1 MRSLTALLCSLLLV
15 ANPSMAQSATPANA
29 AVADDTVF
37 QGLGGKD
44 GIKRI
49 VETFVKLVLDDARIN
64 TNFKETD
71 KANLKLRLYE
81 QFCELSGGP
90 CKYGGKSMVD
100 IHDGLNITDAQF
112 NALAEQL
119 QVAMEQHNVPS
130 RIQNKLVAKL
140 APMHKDM
147 VIKK

>member
-1 MRSLTALLCSLLLV
+1 MKSLATLCCCLLLV
-15 ANPSMAQSATPANA
+15 TSAAQAQATATAQSA
-29 AVADDTVF
+29 AVDDSMF

-49 VETFVKLVLDDARIN
+49 VDTFVKLILDDARIN
-64 TNFKETD
+64 TNFKDSD
-71 KANLKLRLYE
+71 KANLKLRLFE

-112 NALAEQL
+112 NAVAEKL
-119 QVAMEQHNVPS
+119 QIAMEQHDVPS

-147 VIKK
+147 VIRK

>member
-1 MRSLTALLCSLLLV
+1 MNKLTALLCPLV
-15 ANPSMAQSATPANA
+15 LAAGTALAQAPA
-29 AVADDTVF
+29 ADDSTY
-37 QGLGGKD
+37 QGLGGKQ
-44 GIKRI
+44 GIKAI
-49 VETFVKLVLDDARIN
+49 VETFVTLVLADARIN
-64 TNFKETD
+64 ANFKDTD
-71 KANLKLRLYE
+71 KANLKMRLGE

-100 IHDGLNITDAQF
+100 IHDGLNITTAQF

-140 APMHKDM
+140 APMHSQM
-147 VIKK
+147 VIQK

>member
-1 MRSLTALLCSLLLV
+1 MTTLTTLLCSLLLV
-15 ANPSMAQSATPANA
+15 SSTALAQAPA
-29 AVADDTVF
+29 VDDSTY
-37 QGLGGKD
+37 QGLGGKQ
-44 GIKRI
+44 GITNI
-49 VETFVKLVLDDARIN
+49 VDTFVKLVLADPRIN
-64 TNFKETD
+64 ANFKDTD
-71 KANLKLRLYE
+71 KVNLKMRLGE

-100 IHDGLNITDAQF
+100 IHDGLNITTAQF

-140 APMHKDM
+140 APMHRDM
-147 VIKK
+147 VITK